1 MKIGMQELIVIL
13 VIVTIIFGPS
23 QIPKL
28 TRMFGKSVKEFK
40 NGMSDDEGKSRD
52 DAVANA
58 AESGKE

>member
-13 VIVTIIFGPS
+13 IIVTIIFGPS

-52 DAVANA
+52 SAMANA
-58 AESGKE
+58 AESDKE